1 MPYTKAVLLEDERD
15 YPWQWFT
22 PVIWS
27 EADLRYRAAHTD
39 WLETREAE
47 AVLRDEAA

>member
-1 MPYTKAVLLEDERD
+1 MYTKLSLLEEERD

-27 EADLRYRAAHTD
+27 QEDLDYRAAHARFEED
-39 WLETREAE
+39 NVEG
-47 AVLRDEAA
+47 AVRQEAA